1 MIDSVSS
8 LNAGGDM
15 LAATGSSS
23 TPFMVSVAVAEL
35 LTCPPAVTVYVNEA
49 GPL

>member
-15 LAATGSSS
+15 LAATGDDPADTLLKLVTSNSSAM
-23 TPFMVSVAVAEL
+23 TPSMSL
-35 LTCPPAVTVYVNEA
+35 K
-49 GPL
+49 